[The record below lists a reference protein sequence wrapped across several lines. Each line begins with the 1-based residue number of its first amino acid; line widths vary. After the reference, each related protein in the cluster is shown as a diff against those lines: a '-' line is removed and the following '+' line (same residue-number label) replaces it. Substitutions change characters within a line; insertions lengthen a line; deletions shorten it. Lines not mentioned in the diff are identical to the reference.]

1 MGVISV
7 NRRHVSCD
15 SVNSSWNHTVWCVAD
30 LTHIK
35 VTLWHTYRAGV
46 AMWTTSFLRN
56 SVRIVRNG
64 FSQILWTIRCTLYVF
79 ICKIWCVARRKKA
92 TTAVVE
98 IRLNQLG
105 SKQLVCRRRTKRSG
119 DFESE
124 TTQSETS
131 ITLIQSGRGGCD
143 ESNQGDGHSIRFYC

>member
-1 MGVISV
+1 MGVICV
-7 NRRHVSCD
+7 NRRHVSHDID
-15 SVNSSWNHTVWCVAD
+15 SVNSSWNHTVRCVAD

-64 FSQILWTIRCTLYVF
+64 MYIVCMYMQNMVCSKTKNDDYSCCRNQPEPAQIKTTRVTTT
-79 ICKIWCVARRKKA
+79 KQRK
-92 TTAVVE
+92 
-98 IRLNQLG
+98 
-105 SKQLVCRRRTKRSG
+105 G

-124 TTQSETS
+124 TTQSESETS

-143 ESNQGDGHSIRFYC
+143 ESNQRDGHSIRFYC